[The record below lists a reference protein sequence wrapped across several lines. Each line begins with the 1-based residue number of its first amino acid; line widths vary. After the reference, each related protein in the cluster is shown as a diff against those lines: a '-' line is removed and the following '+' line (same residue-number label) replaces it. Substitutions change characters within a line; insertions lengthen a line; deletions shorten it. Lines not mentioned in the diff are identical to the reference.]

1 MIDST
6 AFVHSSA
13 KIGEGTTIG
22 RHAYVGADV
31 EIGRDCEI
39 RPYATILGPTILGD
53 RNRVFQNA
61 TLGDEPQ
68 DLGYKG
74 EPTRLIIGDD
84 NVFRESVTVHR
95 GTVKGRGLTEIGHHN
110 YLMVYSHVAHDCK
123 LGNHITMVNY
133 AGLSGHIDVE
143 DRVIIGG
150 YSGGHQFVRI
160 GAYTFLSH
168 ACLIVLDAPPFMMV
182 AGGGEH
188 PRVCGLNTR
197 GLQRNG
203 FSADEIMALK
213 KLYKIYYR
221 STCTQRDALAQ
232 IEAEIVPV
240 CSRAQQ
246 FCDFVQASRRG
257 VMR

>member
-1 MIDST
+1 MIDVT
-6 AFVHSSA
+6 AFVHPSA
-13 KIGEGTTIG
+13 KIGQGTTIG
-22 RHAYVGADV
+22 RHAYIGANV
-31 EIGRDCEI
+31 EIGQDCEI

-53 RNRVFQNA
+53 RNRVFQYA

-68 DLGYKG
+68 DIGYKG

-84 NVFRESVTVHR
+84 NVFRENVTVHR
-95 GTVKGRGLTEIGHHN
+95 GTVKGRSLTEIGDHN
-110 YLMVYSHVAHDCK
+110 YLMVYAHVAHDCK
-123 LGNHITMVNY
+123 LGSHITMVNY

-160 GAYTFLSH
+160 GAYSFLSH

-188 PRVCGLNTR
+188 PRVCGLNAR

-203 FSADEIMALK
+203 FSAEEIMALK
-213 KLYKIYYR
+213 KLYKIYFR
-221 STCTQRDALAQ
+221 STLSQADAMAQ
-232 IEAEIVPV
+232 IQAEIVPV
-240 CSRAQQ
+240 CPKAQH
-246 FCDFVQASRRG
+246 FCDFIELSCRG